1 MQGGS
6 LRHSGTSHSGGPGI
20 NIPGWWLWIP
30 APSLAVGPRNDDGK
44 VETVTSGILREMTL
58 RSA

>member
-1 MQGGS
+1 
-6 LRHSGTSHSGGPGI
+6 
-20 NIPGWWLWIP
+20 
-30 APSLAVGPRNDDGK
+30 VGPRNDDGK